1 MVFGDSTHS
10 SQPLW
15 MSHLIR
21 NGFLTE
27 FLQSN
32 FGIYSNPPSKTIPET
47 SIKQLLLRPLS
58 LNGKNRPAGWAKE
71 ELS

>member
-21 NGFLTE
+21 NGLLTE

-47 SIKQLLLRPLS
+47 SIKTAVATPFIPEWQKQASRM
-58 LNGKNRPAGWAKE
+58 G
-71 ELS
+71 